1 MYVQQNELNN
11 AGWINVDK
19 MDKVPIHNNTIK
31 ITTDSIYGGDDVVYF
46 ELYTRDDQYDDVK
59 IGFITWRFKD
69 WSYCIEHCT
78 PYAFSL
84 KFTKAPPIE
93 VDKIWEIT
101 LTIDDVRIKCNKE
114 EVLHF
119 VYNNTYNARCTTDVW
134 NKTTEAVEFHSRDA
148 TKTFYLHDC
157 EYYTF

>member
-1 MYVQQNELNN
+1 M
-11 AGWINVDK
+11 
-19 MDKVPIHNNTIK
+19 
-31 ITTDSIYGGDDVVYF
+31 VYF
-46 ELYTRDDQYDDVK
+46 ELYTRDDYYYHDE

-78 PYAFSL
+78 PFAFSL

-93 VDKIWEIT
+93 VDKVWEIT
-101 LTIDDVRIKCNKE
+101 LTTDDVRIKCNKE

-119 VYNNTYNARCTTDVW
+119 VYNNTYNARCTTRVR
-134 NKTTEAVEFHSRDA
+134 NRKIEAVEFHSHDD
-148 TKTFYLHDC
+148 TEELYLPDC